1 MGIECHYLIMT
12 PQTYIH
18 LLLRCNS
25 QVIFPHQLLKAIQI
39 YLFQTD
45 GIIPVGMNAI
55 AALLDHLFNLLIIFL
70 IIIFPFSLQQLL
82 LIYSL
87 KYTKN
92 NVFEWLF
99 LIFAS
104 FFDVSQFPC
113 VRTQIISLK
122 NPKDVLSMGFVLS
135 YSAKILIINEIE
147 K

>member
-1 MGIECHYLIMT
+1 M
-12 PQTYIH
+12 
-18 LLLRCNS
+18 
-25 QVIFPHQLLKAIQI
+25 
-39 YLFQTD
+39 D

-55 AALLDHLFNLLIIFL
+55 AALLDHLLNLLIIFL
-70 IIIFPFSLQQLL
+70 IINFPSFFTSIL

-122 NPKDVLSMGFVLS
+122 NPKDILSMGFVLS
-135 YSAKILIINEIE
+135 YDAKILIINEI
-147 K
+147 

>member
-1 MGIECHYLIMT
+1 M
-12 PQTYIH
+12 
-18 LLLRCNS
+18 
-25 QVIFPHQLLKAIQI
+25 
-39 YLFQTD
+39 D

-55 AALLDHLFNLLIIFL
+55 AALLDHLFNLPIIFL
-70 IIIFPFSLQQLL
+70 IINFPSFFTSIL

-99 LIFAS
+99 LIFTS

-113 VRTQIISLK
+113 VRTQIIFFK
-122 NPKDVLSMGFVLS
+122 NPKDVLSMGFVLF
-135 YSAKILIINEIE
+135 YNAKILIINEIE